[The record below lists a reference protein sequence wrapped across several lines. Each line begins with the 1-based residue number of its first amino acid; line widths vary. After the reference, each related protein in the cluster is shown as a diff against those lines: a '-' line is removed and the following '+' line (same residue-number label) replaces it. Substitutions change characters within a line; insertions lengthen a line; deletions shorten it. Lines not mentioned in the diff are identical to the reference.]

1 MKIVVCV
8 KQVPDTAADKKFN
21 AQNRLERTGIE
32 NILNPFDEYA
42 VEEALRL
49 KEAQGGEVTALCMG
63 PETARE
69 TVRKAIAMG
78 VTKGVVI
85 ADAAL
90 VGADMP
96 ATAYVLAQAL
106 KKLEWDL
113 VFFGMESTDARAGLV
128 PAAVAEHLGVPL
140 LGFASKFIP
149 GSGEAS
155 IHRMTA
161 EGYDVVASDLPCL
174 VSVTRAINEPRYP
187 SLKGI
192 MASKKAE
199 LNVWSLA
206 DIGADASRAAAKTE
220 VVSIAPPQPRPPCVI
235 VKDDGNGGAVAADFL
250 VQRKIL

>member
-90 VGADMP
+90 ASGKVAAKGTSGAG
-96 ATAYVLAQAL
+96 VSEERVKQIVREL
-106 KKLEWDL
+106 
-113 VFFGMESTDARAGLV
+113 
-128 PAAVAEHLGVPL
+128 VAE
-140 LGFASKFIP
+140 
-149 GSGEAS
+149 
-155 IHRMTA
+155 
-161 EGYDVVASDLPCL
+161 
-174 VSVTRAINEPRYP
+174 
-187 SLKGI
+187 
-192 MASKKAE
+192 
-199 LNVWSLA
+199 
-206 DIGADASRAAAKTE
+206 
-220 VVSIAPPQPRPPCVI
+220 
-235 VKDDGNGGAVAADFL
+235 
-250 VQRKIL
+250 